1 MARQAIQVRPIF
13 VTCLTCRIHQF
24 PATAETVLLTLL
36 PHHTEN
42 LFIRFIQIVSL
53 SDKFSFLSQ
62 YTDLRAASTLPPP
75 PRQLFIRAL
84 SKDPAFL
91 ETYFEFVVTR
101 VKRGNGY
108 TAMIKTW
115 SGLTV
120 EAILQMR
127 QSRIPDETIVSRI
140 MPFIAQGLQL
150 KGNTEFQV
158 ACYMVL
164 IILASKRTLADNVID
179 AAMDAIC
186 QGWTEESRRAAL
198 MCLFTLAR
206 CRQGEAAFTTLSVKS
221 LFLLKHF
228 HLLNAV

>member
-1 MARQAIQVRPIF
+1 MARPTIQVCSSSLPY
-13 VTCLTCRIHQF
+13 LTCRIHQF
-24 PATAETVLLTLL
+24 PATAETVLFTLL
-36 PHHTEN
+36 PYHSDN
-42 LFIRFIQIVSL
+42 QFIRFVQIVSL
-53 SDKFSFLSQ
+53 TDKFSFLSK
-62 YTDLRAASTLPPP
+62 YTDLRAAANLPPP

-84 SKDPAFL
+84 SKDPSFL

-108 TAMIKTW
+108 AAMIKTW

-127 QSRIPDETIVSRI
+127 QSRIPDETIVSRV
-140 MPFIAQGLQL
+140 MPFIAQGLQV
-150 KGNTEFQV
+150 KENTEFQV

-164 IILASKRTLADNVID
+164 TILASKRTLAGNVID

-198 MCLFTLAR
+198 MCLVTLAR
-206 CRQGEAAFTTLSVKS
+206 CRQGETTFTYSSVKS
-221 LFLLKHF
+221 LFSLKYYLF
-228 HLLNAV
+228 LNGS

>member
-1 MARQAIQVRPIF
+1 
-13 VTCLTCRIHQF
+13 
-24 PATAETVLLTLL
+24 
-36 PHHTEN
+36 
-42 LFIRFIQIVSL
+42 LFIRFVQIVL
-53 SDKFSFLSQ
+53 LTEKFSFLSQ

-91 ETYFEFVVTR
+91 ETYFDFLVAR

-127 QSRIPDETIVSRI
+127 QARIPDETIVSRI

-150 KGNTEFQV
+150 KESTEFQI

-164 IILASKRTLADNVID
+164 TVLASKRTLADNVID

-186 QGWTEESRRAAL
+186 QGWTEESRRGAL
-198 MCLFTLAR
+198 MCLVTLAR
-206 CRQGEAAFTTLSVKS
+206 CRQGNAAFTGLAVKS
-221 LFLLKHF
+221 LFSLKYF
-228 HLLNAV
+228 LSLTGVNC

>member
-1 MARQAIQVRPIF
+1 MLF
-13 VTCLTCRIHQF
+13 
-24 PATAETVLLTLL
+24 TLL
-36 PHHTEN
+36 PYHTEN
-42 LFIRFIQIVSL
+42 LFIRFVQIVSL
-53 SDKFSFLSQ
+53 TEKFSFLSQ

-84 SKDPAFL
+84 SKDPVFL
-91 ETYFEFVVTR
+91 ETYFDFLVAR

-127 QSRIPDETIVSRI
+127 QARIPDETIVSRI

-150 KGNTEFQV
+150 KESTEFQI

-164 IILASKRTLADNVID
+164 TVLASKRTLADNVID

-186 QGWTEESRRAAL
+186 QGWTEESRRGAL
-198 MCLFTLAR
+198 MCLVTLAR
-206 CRQGEAAFTTLSVKS
+206 CRQGNTAFTGLAVKS
-221 LFLLKHF
+221 LFSLKYFLLLTGF
-228 HLLNAV
+228 NC